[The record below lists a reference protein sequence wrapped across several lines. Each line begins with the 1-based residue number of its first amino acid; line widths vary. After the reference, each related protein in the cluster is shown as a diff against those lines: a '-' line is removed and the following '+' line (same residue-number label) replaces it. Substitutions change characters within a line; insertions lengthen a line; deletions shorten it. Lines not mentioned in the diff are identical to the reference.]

1 MNSETSRRAAAEP
14 VHSHIASLDGLR
26 FIAAASVL
34 ASHGYFFIVLFEN
47 NALINGRNAPIVGLS
62 TIGMTL
68 FFVLSGFVIHYN
80 YAATVPQPGGKRAF
94 FVARFARLY
103 PLFLAVFVIE
113 TVGAFIHADGKT
125 DVLSPV
131 PLYLTFTESWWF
143 WVFGDHPATEAYSNA
158 SGLMWSLSTEAFFYA
173 VYPLI
178 APALSRLAGWRLVAV
193 WCIVAVLSAVV
204 AYELTVYRGYLDNWV
219 AIYTGNPRAAQN
231 FAHWLV
237 FNSPWMRIF
246 EFLIGA
252 LTAQYVMT
260 VRLRTTPALMAS
272 VLAIALIAYAYLYCN
287 INLLPM
293 GGAITTCV
301 AGAFGVLMG
310 ASATRGQFVS
320 RLLSSRLMVIG
331 GEASYSLYLLH
342 YWIMHNLGH
351 WLGDRQNLPRRVAL
365 YLILM
370 ALSVVVS
377 RITYLTYERPMI
389 RIVRRWL
396 SVRVRCEPHHE
407 APVSA
412 VLPSPPKA
420 SAPPLL

>member
-1 MNSETSRRAAAEP
+1 MTSEAPRRP
-14 VHSHIASLDGLR
+14 VTVKPAHAHIASLDGLR
-26 FIAAASVL
+26 FIAAGSVL

-47 NALINGRNAPIVGLS
+47 NALISARNAPIVGLS

-80 YAATVPQPGGKRAF
+80 YAATVPLPGGTRAF

-103 PLFLAVFVIE
+103 PLFLVVFAIE
-113 TVGAFIHADGKT
+113 TVGAFMHADAKT
-125 DVLSPV
+125 DVLGPV

-143 WVFGDHPATEAYSNA
+143 WVFGDRAATEAYSNA
-158 SGLMWSLSTEAFFYA
+158 SGLMWSLSTEAFFYT
-173 VYPLI
+173 VYPFI
-178 APALSRLAGWRLVAV
+178 APTLSRLAGRRLIGA
-193 WCIVAVLSAVV
+193 WCLIALFSAVA
-204 AYELTVYRGYLDNWV
+204 AYELTEYRGYLDNW
-219 AIYTGNPRAAQN
+219 AALYTGNPRAAQD
-231 FAHWLV
+231 FSHWLV
-237 FNSPWMRIF
+237 FNSPWVRIF

-260 VRLRTTPALMAS
+260 GKLRTRPALAAS
-272 VLAIALIAYAYLYCN
+272 LLATAVIAFAYLYCN

-301 AGAFGVLMG
+301 AGAFGILLG
-310 ASATRGQFVS
+310 ATAARGHLVA
-320 RLLSSRLMVIG
+320 RILSSRLMVIG

-351 WLGDRQNLPRRVAL
+351 RLGDSQDKPTRVAL

-370 ALSVVVS
+370 VLSIVVS

-389 RIVRRWL
+389 RLVRRWFG
-396 SVRVRCEPHHE
+396 VR
-407 APVSA
+407 AKAVSREQA
-412 VLPSPPKA
+412 TPQVNSQP
-420 SAPPLL
+420 